1 MLAAGSRRH
10 PSERSD
16 MTRRRL
22 QLAAALVF
30 VLGLAG
36 ASIAL
41 ASGSNNGPGKN
52 GKGSFRANL
61 SGLQETPAV
70 ITNGRGR
77 LELSMTS
84 SQITFKLDYSG
95 LSGPPL
101 FAHIHVGQRNVAGAV
116 SVFFCG
122 GGGKPACPS
131 SPSGSVSGTIVAAD
145 VLGPAMQ
152 GVATGDLAAL
162 EKAIKLGVAYANMHT
177 TQSPAGEIRGQIT
190 RNHGRGHH

>member
-1 MLAAGSRRH
+1 
-10 PSERSD
+10 
-16 MTRRRL
+16 MTSRRL

-41 ASGSNNGPGKN
+41 ASGSNNGHGKH
-52 GKGSFRANL
+52 GKGNFSARL

-70 ITNGRGR
+70 ITDGRGK

-101 FAHIHVGQRNVAGAV
+101 VAHIHVGQRNVAGAV

-122 GGGKPACPS
+122 GGGKPACPATT
-131 SPSGSVSGTIVAAD
+131 SGSVSGTIVAAD

-152 GVATGDLAAL
+152 GVAPGNLAAL
-162 EKAIKLGVAYANMHT
+162 ETAIKEGVAYANMHT
-177 TQSPAGEIRGQIT
+177 TQSPAGEIRGQISH
-190 RNHGRGHH
+190 NHGHGHGHH